1 MGSAREDIRSGGA
14 VLGEGRNS
22 LGTEGGKITEKLA
35 DFVVGTR
42 YEDFSPE
49 VRHIAKRCVI
59 DGIAVILAGSAEP
72 CACILLDHVIS
83 LKGERE
89 CTILGKRGTQVPVRL
104 AALVNAT
111 AGHAM
116 DWDDTAISSTSDRGV
131 LLHPTL
137 PPLVAGLA
145 IGEKLRV
152 SGLSLQRKEG
162 QVFCFDISGVS

>member
-145 IGEKLRV
+145 IGKERG
-152 SGLSLQRKEG
+152 SGLL
-162 QVFCFDISGVS
+162 F